1 MTKFRAFCR
10 QSGITPLR
18 TAPILVFCGGQQ
30 ATFSGWK
37 IRMIHRQ
44 PLRDLIVAQFDGM
57 SPQLQH
63 AARYILDHPD
73 EVPFV
78 SMREL
83 ARTIGV
89 QPSTLTR
96 LSQYLGLSGYEEIR
110 SEMAA
115 LIRDKSD
122 SFAEKARHRQGGAG
136 QGTEDG
142 GLATAMLSS
151 LTAQIAM
158 LSRPESL
165 ERLRAMAAALTKA
178 RRVYVLGL
186 RSCHSVAW
194 HFHYVMH
201 LLGERT
207 FHLDGPA
214 DTGPDGL
221 MRADRSDVLLVMSI
235 RPYALR
241 SLELTTIARERGL
254 RVLAITDS
262 EVSPLMAIAD
272 DYVLCPSDGPTFF
285 HPLTPM
291 LAVSEVLCGL
301 VAEAERETALG
312 ALQQADRHLAALNT
326 YAQVLP
332 RQRL

>member
-1 MTKFRAFCR
+1 M
-10 QSGITPLR
+10 
-18 TAPILVFCGGQQ
+18 APRS
-30 ATFSGWK
+30 T
-37 IRMIHRQ
+37 IR
-44 PLRDLIVAQFDGM
+44 DTIVGRFEEM

-63 AARYILDHPD
+63 AARFILDHPQ

-83 ARTIGV
+83 ARMIGV

-96 LSQYLGLSGYEEIR
+96 LSHFLGLGGYEEIR
-110 SEMAA
+110 SELAA
-115 LIRDKSD
+115 QIREKSD
-122 SFAEKARHRQGGAG
+122 SFAEKARHRPGGA
-136 QGTEDG
+136 TNG
-142 GLATAMLSS
+142 GEGEALAATMLSS
-151 LTAQIAM
+151 MKAQIDM
-158 LSRPESL
+158 LSDPDNL
-165 ERLRAMAAALTKA
+165 ERLRAMAIALTTA

-221 MRADRSDVLLVMSI
+221 MRAGRDDVLLVMSI
-235 RPYALR
+235 RPYSMR
-241 SLELTTIARERGL
+241 SLELATVARERGL
-254 RVLAITDS
+254 QILAITDS
-262 EVSPLMAIAD
+262 EVSPLMSIAD
-272 DYVLCPSDGPTFF
+272 AFVLCPSDGPTFF

-301 VAEAERETALG
+301 VAELERDESLK
-312 ALQQADRHLAALNT
+312 ALQQADRHLASLNT
-326 YAQVLP
+326 YSHVLP
-332 RQRL
+332 RRPF